1 MATQSCRS
9 EHLQIAIS
17 FGTEEI
23 STFRL
28 SVCNPKFKLK
38 GEPLRF
44 IAAIESIAFL
54 YFSKSITFNYVAM
67 NYQRL
72 FRDEIPIFDAG
83 TILSNRNFV
92 DTWSCSRVVRGV
104 RANADV
110 DVGGGGFGGGFDVVG
125 VVGDGGGGGQRR
137 RQRQAIRA
145 GPTQSALRPTPVPP
159 SLVRRRFRCPA
170 APPSPTRPTPA
181 GALRLPKTNA
191 TIRPSG

>member
-1 MATQSCRS
+1 
-9 EHLQIAIS
+9 
-17 FGTEEI
+17 
-23 STFRL
+23 
-28 SVCNPKFKLK
+28 
-38 GEPLRF
+38 
-44 IAAIESIAFL
+44 
-54 YFSKSITFNYVAM
+54 M

-145 GPTQSALRPTPVPP
+145 GPTQSALRPAPEDAGGGGGGGGGGQTKRGA
-159 SLVRRRFRCPA
+159 RRRRRRRRQCRRRSSGAGFGVPRLLRAQHAQRQPA
-170 APPSPTRPTPA
+170 LYGYQKPTLQFA
-181 GALRLPKTNA
+181 HQVSS
-191 TIRPSG
+191 IRPLRCM